1 MIICPICN
9 SNENYLLGLFKDT
22 EYFTTNEQYK
32 YYQCKKCEIV
42 FISKFLENKLDLIYP
57 KNYYSN
63 FDKKSFISLLKK
75 KIESI
80 LFKKIIIKND
90 LENLNVLDVGGGNGA
105 LLDSLKLLNIKL
117 NELDVVDIDKSQKK
131 ICISKGY
138 NFFQTKIEDFKTEK
152 KYKLIFLVNIIE
164 HVSDPKKIL
173 KKMRHLLDNNGVIF
187 IKTPNTDNFF
197 FKKFKKNYWGGYHC
211 PRHWILFNKDNM
223 ENLLNSCGLKV
234 QNFKY
239 TQGGPQLRTLV
250 FNYFI
255 RKKFIKENKNLT
267 HNFFYKPSLIFFV
280 FIEIIRS
287 LFFKTDQMI
296 LIVKK
301 NDKKALC

>member
-32 YYQCKKCEIV
+32 YYQCKKCKIV

-223 ENLLNSCGLKV
+223 ENLLNSCGLTV

-267 HNFFYKPSLIFFV
+267 HNFFYKLSLIFFV

-301 NDKKALC
+301 NDKKTLC